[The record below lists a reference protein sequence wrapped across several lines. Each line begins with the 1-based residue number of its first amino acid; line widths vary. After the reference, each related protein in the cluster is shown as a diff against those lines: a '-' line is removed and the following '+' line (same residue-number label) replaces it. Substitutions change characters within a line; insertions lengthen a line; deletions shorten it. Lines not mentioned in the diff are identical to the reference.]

1 MRILISESEDGR
13 LLSLVLSRGR
23 CRLGIG
29 VKGWDAQKQVGDQ
42 EEVGGNGRAS
52 GTCLVAVS
60 MHLSH

>member
-13 LLSLVLSRGR
+13 LLSGLSRGR

-29 VKGWDAQKQVGDQ
+29 VKGWDAQKQVGNQ